1 MSVHGRTCGATRR
14 EPMDGDDQRRVV
26 VTITPTKVIAADLYA

>member
-1 MSVHGRTCGATRR
+1 MAEPAAQPGR